1 MMLIPTLDINLLSK
15 YSDIFGRFLNIV
27 LGYEC

>member
-1 MMLIPTLDINLLSK
+1 MMLILILDINLFSK
-15 YSDIFGRFLNIV
+15 YSDIFGCFFNIV